1 MPGGASVA
9 RNRYDA
15 LLLPSRTSSRRRHVS
30 VAVGVGVG
38 ARVRGRSSGS
48 ETVSVKEMPF
58 TPDFSWAQ
66 RKDKVF
72 VTVKVPNVKKDTAIL
87 KVTPEGQ
94 VYFKGI
100 GGELGH
106 EREYEL
112 DIRLLHEIKAD
123 EAQCGVQARQV
134 YFVLPKAEAGQWWP
148 RLLHDPGRNVHLS
161 VDWGLWVD
169 EDEDD
174 QFDFGS
180 HFGSRDMADLD
191 FGMGDD
197 DDADDEDIDDDD
209 DLGND
214 DLDGT
219 APDEAG
225 APTAENHAEGD
236 EQVDENDVVKSEEGA
251 VAGAAKVAGKVAG
264 EQSTATSTEQAAV

>member
-1 MPGGASVA
+1 ML
-9 RNRYDA
+9 Y
-15 LLLPSRTSSRRRHVS
+15 
-30 VAVGVGVG
+30 
-38 ARVRGRSSGS
+38 
-48 ETVSVKEMPF
+48 

-72 VTVKVPNVKKDTAIL
+72 VTVKVPNVKKDTAVL

-112 DIRLLHEIKAD
+112 DIRLLHGIKAD

-134 YFVLPKAEAGQWWP
+134 YFVLPKAEAGEWWP

-161 VDWGLWVD
+161 VDWSLWVD

-197 DDADDEDIDDDD
+197 DDDADDDD
-209 DLGND
+209 DIGDDIGNE
-214 DLDGT
+214 DLDG
-219 APDEAG
+219 AAEEAD
-225 APTAENHAEGD
+225 AVSTKNHVRDDQEA
-236 EQVDENDVVKSEEGA
+236 DENDMVKSEEGT
-251 VAGAAKVAGKVAG
+251 VAEPSKVSGKI
-264 EQSTATSTEQAAV
+264 STEEKAAVSEGHASA